1 MERGKGAS
9 KSLEGPLAP
18 RVGSRPGRGGLL
30 GFTMPDTQTLGLLIA
45 AAVAGAIAFRLY
57 WVLGRRTGLEPQPQ
71 PEPVPA
77 APPITMVPAS
87 GNGLLDIQHADPG
100 FDTAEFLEGARAA
113 YTQIVE
119 AFAKGDV
126 AALKPLL
133 SPDVLAAFE
142 AGIRG
147 RTAAPVPLTKLND
160 ARIVGAQLEGRA
172 AEITVAFAA
181 DFSGQ
186 AVTDVWSFT
195 RTLDSTDPNWVLV
208 ATSGDL
214 PE

>member
-1 MERGKGAS
+1 
-9 KSLEGPLAP
+9 
-18 RVGSRPGRGGLL
+18 
-30 GFTMPDTQTLGLLIA
+30 MPDTQTLGLFIA
-45 AAVAGAIAFRLY
+45 AIVAGVVCFRLY
-57 WVLGRRTGLEPQPQ
+57 WVLGRKTGLEPPPA
-71 PEPVPA
+71 PEPA
-77 APPITMVPAS
+77 ALPPQIAVVPAS

-100 FDTAEFLEGARAA
+100 FDTAKFLDGARAA

-119 AFAKGDV
+119 AFMHGDV
-126 AALKPLL
+126 AALTTLL

-142 AGIRG
+142 AGIRA
-147 RTAAPVPLTKLND
+147 RTAAPAALTKLND
-160 ARIVGAQLEGRA
+160 ARIVGAQLDGRA

-186 AVTDVWSFT
+186 AVTDVWSFA
-195 RTLDSTDPNWVLV
+195 RNLDSPDPNWVLV

>member
-1 MERGKGAS
+1 
-9 KSLEGPLAP
+9 
-18 RVGSRPGRGGLL
+18 
-30 GFTMPDTQTLGLLIA
+30 MPDTQTLGLFLA
-45 AAVAGAIAFRLY
+45 AAVAGAVAFRLY
-57 WVLGRRTGLEPQPQ
+57 WVLGRKTGMEPQPA
-71 PEPVPA
+71 PEPA
-77 APPITMVPAS
+77 ALPPPVMVVPAS

-100 FDTAEFLEGARAA
+100 FDTAKFLDGARAA
-113 YTQIVE
+113 YSQIVE

-126 AALKPLL
+126 VALAPLL

-142 AGIRG
+142 TGIRD
-147 RTAAPVPLTKLND
+147 RTVPSAMLTRLND
-160 ARIVGAQLEGRA
+160 ARIVGASLQGRT

-186 AVTDVWSFT
+186 AVSDVWSFT
-195 RTLDSTDPNWVLV
+195 RTLDAADPNWVLV